1 MRPAIGKPAHQLD
14 RVVDVDSPREDGL
27 VLAGPHVRDRGADER
42 KFMARSLERCEVGV
56 AQVEEEALRC
66 GAARRNLD
74 GNAGLTAV
82 QLNAG
87 TDEAVA
93 SDDKAGTVCSFLE
106 ISFGHCRI
114 Y

>member
-1 MRPAIGKPAHQLD
+1 M
-14 RVVDVDSPREDGL
+14 
-27 VLAGPHVRDRGADER
+27 
-42 KFMARSLERCEVGV
+42 
-56 AQVEEEALRC
+56 
-66 GAARRNLD
+66 
-74 GNAGLTAV
+74 

-93 SDDKAGTVCSFLE
+93 SDDKAGTVRSFLE

>member
-42 KFMARSLERCEVGV
+42 KFMARSLERREVGIP
-56 AQVEEEALRC
+56 QDDEEALRR
-66 GAARRNLD
+66 GAAERNLD
-74 GNAGLTAV
+74 GNPGLMAM

-87 TDEAVA
+87 TDETVAADAKPGAVCA
-93 SDDKAGTVCSFLE
+93 FSGVS
-106 ISFGHCRI
+106 SG
-114 Y
+114 